1 MYADLRGKVALIT
14 GAAGNLGRAVAHRLH
29 AEQVKLVLTDRSEE
43 GLRRVAEAIGAALD
57 VFQTV
62 VADISEPE
70 EVPALIDKTL
80 HAFGRLDI
88 LVNVAGGFRM
98 ASVLDMAP
106 LDWEALFNLN
116 TKTAF
121 LTSAAA
127 ARAMKSTE
135 TRGRIINIGARAA
148 LAGGPGLAAYSASK
162 AAVLRLTESMAA
174 ELLEDR
180 ITVNAVL
187 PSTLDTPANRQAMPD
202 ADPGA
207 WVSPASLA
215 EVIAFLASEAA
226 RDISGAAIPVYGRA

>member
-1 MYADLRGKVALIT
+1 
-14 GAAGNLGRAVAHRLH
+14 
-29 AEQVKLVLTDRSEE
+29 
-43 GLRRVAEAIGAALD
+43 
-57 VFQTV
+57 
-62 VADISEPE
+62 
-70 EVPALIDKTL
+70 
-80 HAFGRLDI
+80 
-88 LVNVAGGFRM
+88 
-98 ASVLDMAP
+98 
-106 LDWEALFNLN
+106 
-116 TKTAF
+116 
-121 LTSAAA
+121 
-127 ARAMKSTE
+127 MKSTE